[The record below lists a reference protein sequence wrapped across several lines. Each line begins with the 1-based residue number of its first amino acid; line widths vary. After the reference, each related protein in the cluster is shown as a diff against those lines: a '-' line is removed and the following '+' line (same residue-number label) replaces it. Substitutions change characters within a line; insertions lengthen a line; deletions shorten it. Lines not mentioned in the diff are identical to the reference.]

1 MSLTKIILILLAG
14 TGAGFLNTV
23 AGGGSLITIPTLIFM
38 GLPSAVANG
47 TNRIALMV
55 QNIVAISNFK
65 RKGFFDFKFG
75 LMLAGPAIVGSIV
88 GSSLAV
94 DLPDAIFN
102 KVLAGVM
109 VIVLALIVFKPQKKL
124 QTGPKELT
132 TKNKIVAML
141 AFFFVGVYGGF
152 IQAGVGIIIIATLTL
167 VTGMNLVRIN
177 SIKVFVVA
185 LYMVSSLAV
194 FIINGKVNW
203 LLGLTLAVGNAI
215 GAWLGST
222 FAVEKGDKWIKIVLV
237 VAVLTMAAK
246 LLGVFSLFT

>member
-23 AGGGSLITIPTLIFM
+23 AGGGSLIAIPTLIFM

-222 FAVEKGDKWIKIVLV
+222 FAVEKGDKWIKILLV